1 MHPDL
6 FSKRTQQTIRL
17 LEGAAGSIEHQAGLM
32 ADNEDVGVYDRHVV
46 RSLRLQAAQIRAA
59 IKRLESELAFV
70 AAVRAAAL
78 EAASGR

>member
-6 FSKRTQQTIRL
+6 FRKRTQQTIRL
-17 LEGAAGSIEHQAGLM
+17 LVGAADSIEHQTGLM
-32 ADNEDVGVYDRHVV
+32 VYDRHVV

-59 IKRLESELAFV
+59 IKRLETELDF
-70 AAVRAAAL
+70 AAAL